1 MEHLSV
7 CRKLEWAGLRQNCS
21 PLVGRIPILERVLF
35 GGLPESVLCGDKEIL
50 VYTDFRTW
58 MQVETVLFETEGEF
72 YTKLPELLKLCYPV
86 LPDTLEDAVSG
97 LVQFYLGGEPDEKA
111 GSREKRSRQL
121 YSFCQDAPL
130 IYAAFYQQYGI
141 DLTTANLHWFQFKA
155 LFTGL
160 GEETKFARV
169 IGYRAVDASIF
180 KSKEKRQFYHTMK
193 QLYRLKDRRTEAEKE
208 AELQS
213 VMEMLF

>member
-1 MEHLSV
+1 MVES
-7 CRKLEWAGLRQNCS
+7 
-21 PLVGRIPILERVLF
+21 VLF
-35 GGLPESVLCGDKEIL
+35 GGLPESVLCGDKKFL
-50 VYTDFRTW
+50 VYTDFRSW
-58 MQVETVLFETEGEF
+58 MQIETVLFETEGEF
-72 YTKLPELLKLCYPV
+72 YTKLPALLKLCYPV

-97 LVQFYLGGEPDEKA
+97 LVQFYLGGEPDTEVD
-111 GSREKRSRQL
+111 GSRKRSRQL

-169 IGYRAVDASIF
+169 IGYRTVDASIF
-180 KSKEKRQFYHTMK
+180 KSKEKRQFYHRMK
-193 QLYRLKDRRTEAEKE
+193 QLYRLKDRRTDAEKE

-213 VMEMLF
+213 AMEMLF